1 MDNGVYTM
9 IRMDQDGM
17 DINVYIDMYELPAEL
32 MKEGTETNVIEVFR
46 KIAKDYLATAEGK
59 RELEY
64 NCGYF
69 NWNDFANIPEKFLN
83 RYGIRS
89 VPIVSRF
96 YTEVDANEELV

>member
-1 MDNGVYTM
+1 M
-9 IRMDQDGM
+9 IRRDQDGM

-69 NWNDFANIPEKFLN
+69 IQKLQKRNGARVLV
-83 RYGIRS
+83 S
-89 VPIVSRF
+89 VLLHS
-96 YTEVDANEELV
+96 L

>member
-9 IRMDQDGM
+9 IRRDQDGM

-46 KIAKDYLATAEGK
+46 KIAKDYLATDEGK

-64 NCGYF
+64 SCGCF
-69 NWNDFANIPEKFLN
+69 NLNDFAYIPEKFLN
-83 RYGIRS
+83 RYGISS
-89 VPIVSRF
+89 VPI
-96 YTEVDANEELV
+96 L

>member
-9 IRMDQDGM
+9 IRRDQDGM
-17 DINVYIDMYELPAEL
+17 DINMYIDMYELPAEL

-46 KIAKDYLATAEGK
+46 KIAKD
-59 RELEY
+59 Y

>member
-9 IRMDQDGM
+9 IRRDQDGM
-17 DINVYIDMYELPAEL
+17 DINMYIDMY
-32 MKEGTETNVIEVFR
+32 EGTETNVIEVFR